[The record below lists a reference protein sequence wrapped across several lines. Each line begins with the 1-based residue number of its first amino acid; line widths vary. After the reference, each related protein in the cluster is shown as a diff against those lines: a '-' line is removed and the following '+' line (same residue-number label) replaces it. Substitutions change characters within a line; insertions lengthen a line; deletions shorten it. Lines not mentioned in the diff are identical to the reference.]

1 MQGTENPPKKVQ
13 VFWSPLNFALWCN
26 GSTGSS
32 NLLGVGSNPAGA
44 TNLKL
49 IIMDDN
55 KEYIQQLAKTI
66 IELSNYVVNE
76 SLSKYQ
82 NEQWFIDWQDAL
94 NAISVK

>member
-1 MQGTENPPKKVQ
+1 MN
-13 VFWSPLNFALWCN
+13 
-26 GSTGSS
+26 
-32 NLLGVGSNPAGA
+32 
-44 TNLKL
+44 
-49 IIMDDN
+49 DN